1 MRQLNYLVLCITDS
15 VLQLKNLERNISK
28 LPMKNMTDMMI
39 LNQTIEMVENN
50 IQWINRSL
58 ETVKVW
64 VNSYVH
70 PTRSPET
77 STLPTDAVDANGDT
91 DATNS
96 NGDTDNENAN
106 GDTDAASANGDTDA
120 ANNNENTDDENS
132 ERLSDFER
140 DSSSRGS
147 CLAGDVN
154 IIIILISFLCFQLKK
169 T

>member
-1 MRQLNYLVLCITDS
+1 
-15 VLQLKNLERNISK
+15 
-28 LPMKNMTDMMI
+28 MKNMTDMMI

-64 VNSYVH
+64 VKSYVH

-77 STLPTDAVDANGDT
+77 STLPTGLSLVVEDANGDT
-91 DATNS
+91 DAAS
-96 NGDTDNENAN
+96 ANGDTDAANAN

-154 IIIILISFLCFQLKK
+154 IIILIFFLCFQLKK

>member
-1 MRQLNYLVLCITDS
+1 
-15 VLQLKNLERNISK
+15 
-28 LPMKNMTDMMI
+28 MTDMMI

-91 DATNS
+91 DAT
-96 NGDTDNENAN
+96 NAN

-169 T
+169 LK

>member
-1 MRQLNYLVLCITDS
+1 
-15 VLQLKNLERNISK
+15 
-28 LPMKNMTDMMI
+28 MKNMTDMMI

-77 STLPTDAVDANGDT
+77 STLPIEIPLDANGDT
-91 DATNS
+91 DATNA
-96 NGDTDNENAN
+96 NGDTDAASANE
-106 GDTDAASANGDTDA
+106 DTDAASANGDTDA

-147 CLAGDVN
+147 CLAGDIN
-154 IIIILISFLCFQLKK
+154 IIILIFFLCFQLKK
-169 T
+169 S

>member
-1 MRQLNYLVLCITDS
+1 
-15 VLQLKNLERNISK
+15 
-28 LPMKNMTDMMI
+28 MKNMTDMMI

-77 STLPTDAVDANGDT
+77 STLPTGLSLVVEDANGDT
-91 DATNS
+91 DAAS
-96 NGDTDNENAN
+96 ANGDTDAANAN

-154 IIIILISFLCFQLKK
+154 IIILIFFLCFQLKK
-169 T
+169 VK

>member
-77 STLPTDAVDANGDT
+77 STFPMEIPLDANGDT
-91 DATNS
+91 DAA
-96 NGDTDNENAN
+96 NAN

-154 IIIILISFLCFQLKK
+154 IIILIFFLCFQLKIIK
-169 T
+169 

>member
-1 MRQLNYLVLCITDS
+1 
-15 VLQLKNLERNISK
+15 
-28 LPMKNMTDMMI
+28 MTDMMI

-77 STLPTDAVDANGDT
+77 STLPTGLSLVVEDANGDT
-91 DATNS
+91 DAANA
-96 NGDTDNENAN
+96 NGDTDAASAN

-154 IIIILISFLCFQLKK
+154 IIILIFFLCFQLKK

>member
-1 MRQLNYLVLCITDS
+1 
-15 VLQLKNLERNISK
+15 
-28 LPMKNMTDMMI
+28 MKNMTDMMI

-77 STLPTDAVDANGDT
+77 STLPTGLSLVVEDANGDT
-91 DATNS
+91 DAAS
-96 NGDTDNENAN
+96 ANGDTDAANANGDTDAASAN

-154 IIIILISFLCFQLKK
+154 IIILIFFLCFQLKK

>member
-1 MRQLNYLVLCITDS
+1 
-15 VLQLKNLERNISK
+15 
-28 LPMKNMTDMMI
+28 MKNMTDMMI

-77 STLPTDAVDANGDT
+77 STLPTGLSLVVEDANGDA
-91 DATNS
+91 DATNA

-147 CLAGDVN
+147 CLIGDIN
-154 IIIILISFLCFQLKK
+154 IIILIFF
-169 T
+169 

>member
-1 MRQLNYLVLCITDS
+1 
-15 VLQLKNLERNISK
+15 
-28 LPMKNMTDMMI
+28 MKNMTDMMI

-58 ETVKVW
+58 ETVKLW

-77 STLPTDAVDANGDT
+77 STLPTGLSLVVEDANGDADATNANGDTDNENANGDT
-91 DATNS
+91 DAA
-96 NGDTDNENAN
+96 NAN

-147 CLAGDVN
+147 CLAGDV
-154 IIIILISFLCFQLKK
+154 IIIILIFFLCFQLKK
-169 T
+169 Y

>member
-1 MRQLNYLVLCITDS
+1 
-15 VLQLKNLERNISK
+15 
-28 LPMKNMTDMMI
+28 MKNMTDMMI

-77 STLPTDAVDANGDT
+77 STLPTGLSLVVED
-91 DATNS
+91 
-96 NGDTDNENAN
+96 AN

-154 IIIILISFLCFQLKK
+154 IIILIFFLCFQLKK
-169 T
+169 VK

>member
-1 MRQLNYLVLCITDS
+1 
-15 VLQLKNLERNISK
+15 
-28 LPMKNMTDMMI
+28 MKNMTDMMI

-70 PTRSPET
+70 PTRSPDT

-91 DATNS
+91 DATN
-96 NGDTDNENAN
+96 AN
-106 GDTDAASANGDTDA
+106 GDTDAANANGDTDA

-132 ERLSDFER
+132 ERISDFER

-154 IIIILISFLCFQLKK
+154 IIILIFFLCFQLKK

>member
-1 MRQLNYLVLCITDS
+1 
-15 VLQLKNLERNISK
+15 
-28 LPMKNMTDMMI
+28 MKNMTDMMI

-70 PTRSPET
+70 PTRSPDT

-91 DATNS
+91 DAT
-96 NGDTDNENAN
+96 NAN

-132 ERLSDFER
+132 ERISDFER

-154 IIIILISFLCFQLKK
+154 IIILIFFLCLQLKK

>member
-1 MRQLNYLVLCITDS
+1 
-15 VLQLKNLERNISK
+15 
-28 LPMKNMTDMMI
+28 MKNMTDMMI

-77 STLPTDAVDANGDT
+77 STLPTGLSLVVEDANGDT
-91 DATNS
+91 DAA
-96 NGDTDNENAN
+96 NAN

-154 IIIILISFLCFQLKK
+154 IIILIFFLCFQLKK

>member
-1 MRQLNYLVLCITDS
+1 
-15 VLQLKNLERNISK
+15 
-28 LPMKNMTDMMI
+28 MKNMTDMMI

-77 STLPTDAVDANGDT
+77 STLPTGLSLVVEDANGDT
-91 DATNS
+91 DAAS
-96 NGDTDNENAN
+96 ANGDTDAASTN

-154 IIIILISFLCFQLKK
+154 IIILIFFLCFQLKK

>member
-91 DATNS
+91 DA
-96 NGDTDNENAN
+96 AN
-106 GDTDAASANGDTDA
+106 ANGDTDA
-120 ANNNENTDDENS
+120 ANNNEDTDDENS

-154 IIIILISFLCFQLKK
+154 IIILIFFLCFQLKK
-169 T
+169 TKTMLNNRTII

>member
-1 MRQLNYLVLCITDS
+1 
-15 VLQLKNLERNISK
+15 
-28 LPMKNMTDMMI
+28 MKNMTDMMI

-77 STLPTDAVDANGDT
+77 STLPTGLSLVVEDANGDT
-91 DATNS
+91 DAA
-96 NGDTDNENAN
+96 NAN

-154 IIIILISFLCFQLKK
+154 IIILIFFLCFQLKK
-169 T
+169 VK

>member
-1 MRQLNYLVLCITDS
+1 
-15 VLQLKNLERNISK
+15 
-28 LPMKNMTDMMI
+28 MTDMMI

-77 STLPTDAVDANGDT
+77 STLPTGLSLVVEDANGDT
-91 DATNS
+91 DAAS
-96 NGDTDNENAN
+96 ANGDTDAANAN

-120 ANNNENTDDENS
+120 ASNNENTDDENS

-154 IIIILISFLCFQLKK
+154 IIILIFFLCFQLKK

>member
-1 MRQLNYLVLCITDS
+1 MCITDS
-15 VLQLKNLERNISK
+15 LLQLKNLERNISK

-58 ETVKVW
+58 ETVKVL
-64 VNSYVH
+64 VKSYVH

-77 STLPTDAVDANGDT
+77 STLPTGLSLVVEDANGDT
-91 DATNS
+91 DAAS
-96 NGDTDNENAN
+96 AN

-154 IIIILISFLCFQLKK
+154 IIILIFFLCFQLKIIK
-169 T
+169 

>member
-1 MRQLNYLVLCITDS
+1 
-15 VLQLKNLERNISK
+15 
-28 LPMKNMTDMMI
+28 MKNMTDMMI

-77 STLPTDAVDANGDT
+77 STLPTGLSLVVEDANGDA
-91 DATNS
+91 DATNA

-154 IIIILISFLCFQLKK
+154 IIILIFFLCFQLKK

>member
-1 MRQLNYLVLCITDS
+1 
-15 VLQLKNLERNISK
+15 
-28 LPMKNMTDMMI
+28 MTDMMI

-77 STLPTDAVDANGDT
+77 STLPTGLSLVVEDANGDA
-91 DATNS
+91 DATNA

-120 ANNNENTDDENS
+120 DNNNENTDDENS

-154 IIIILISFLCFQLKK
+154 IIILIFFLCFQLKK

>member
-1 MRQLNYLVLCITDS
+1 
-15 VLQLKNLERNISK
+15 
-28 LPMKNMTDMMI
+28 MKNMTDMMI

-77 STLPTDAVDANGDT
+77 STLPTGLSLVVEDANGDA
-91 DATNS
+91 DATNA

-147 CLAGDVN
+147 CLDGDVN
-154 IIIILISFLCFQLKK
+154 IIILIFFFCFQLKE

>member
-1 MRQLNYLVLCITDS
+1 
-15 VLQLKNLERNISK
+15 
-28 LPMKNMTDMMI
+28 MKNMTDMMI

-77 STLPTDAVDANGDT
+77 STLPTGLSLVVEDANGDT
-91 DATNS
+91 DAAS
-96 NGDTDNENAN
+96 ANGDTDAANAN

-120 ANNNENTDDENS
+120 ASNNENTDDENS

-154 IIIILISFLCFQLKK
+154 IIILIFFLCFQLKK

>member
-1 MRQLNYLVLCITDS
+1 
-15 VLQLKNLERNISK
+15 
-28 LPMKNMTDMMI
+28 MKNMTDMMI

-77 STLPTDAVDANGDT
+77 STLPTDSVDANGDT
-91 DATNS
+91 DATNA
-96 NGDTDNENAN
+96 NGNTDNENAN

-140 DSSSRGS
+140 DSKSRGS

-154 IIIILISFLCFQLKK
+154 IIILIFFLGFQLKK

>member
-91 DATNS
+91 DA
-96 NGDTDNENAN
+96 AN
-106 GDTDAASANGDTDA
+106 ANGDTDA
-120 ANNNENTDDENS
+120 ANNNEDTDAENS

-154 IIIILISFLCFQLKK
+154 IIILIFFLCFQLKK

>member
-1 MRQLNYLVLCITDS
+1 
-15 VLQLKNLERNISK
+15 
-28 LPMKNMTDMMI
+28 MKNMTDMMI

-91 DATNS
+91 DATN
-96 NGDTDNENAN
+96 AN
-106 GDTDAASANGDTDA
+106 GDTDAANANGDTDA
-120 ANNNENTDDENS
+120 ANNNEDTDDENS

-154 IIIILISFLCFQLKK
+154 IIILIFFLCFQLKK